1 MARANKA
8 TEAPIDPLDAMLMR
22 LQLFGIRD
30 QLDSLLDEAGR
41 ANLSMRETL
50 MLLCE
55 REIARKDHRR
65 IEMALKLA
73 HFPAVKE
80 LRASTSRHSRRS
92 IPSRSATWPRPAG
105 SPTGRTCCCLAC
117 RVSARRTWRSRSGE
131 RRSWPDIQRSSRR
144 RRRWSLASPRR
155 TASGAWTRN
164 CWRCRNQKLLIVDE
178 LGYLPLEPDAAHL
191 FFQLVSRRYE
201 TGAML
206 ITSNRSVAEWGTVF
220 ADPVVATA
228 ILDRLLHHSHVLTIR
243 GDSYRLRAKR
253 NSGLI
258 RPPVG
263 DRPPVGSASQCL
275 RLVGHNC
282 KQHAYQADR
291 DGARPEDHARL
302 PYTPRNPHRLRAPQH
317 AIFSRNA
324 GHVRPRQQALP

>member
-8 TEAPIDPLDAMLMR
+8 TEAPIDPLDAMLVR

-30 QLDSLLDEAGR
+30 QLDSLLDEAAR
-41 ANLSMRETL
+41 ANLSTRETL
-50 MLLCE
+50 ILLCE

-80 LRASTSRHSRRS
+80 LAGFDFEAQPSIDPKQIRDLAASRWTANGENVLLLLGPPGVGKTHLAIALGREA
-92 IPSRSATWPRPAG
+92 ILAGYTAQFTMATTLVAG
-105 SPTGRTCCCLAC
+105 LAK
-117 RVSARRTWRSRSGE
+117 AHGE
-131 RRSWPDIQRSSRR
+131 RRLDEKL
-144 RRRWSLASPRR
+144 LALSKP
-155 TASGAWTRN
+155 
-164 CWRCRNQKLLIVDE
+164 KLLIVDE

-253 NSGLI
+253 NGGLI

-263 DRPPVGSASQCL
+263 DRPPVGSASL
-275 RLVGHNC
+275 RPVT
-282 KQHAYQADR
+282 
-291 DGARPEDHARL
+291 DGPNL
-302 PYTPRNPHRLRAPQH
+302 QPT
-317 AIFSRNA
+317 S
-324 GHVRPRQQALP
+324 